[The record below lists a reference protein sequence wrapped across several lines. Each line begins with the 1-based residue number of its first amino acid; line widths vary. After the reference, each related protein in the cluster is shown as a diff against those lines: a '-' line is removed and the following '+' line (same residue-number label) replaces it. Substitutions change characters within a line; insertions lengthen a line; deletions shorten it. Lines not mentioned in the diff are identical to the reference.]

1 MIIASSAKG
10 QVWSCWGLNEKASPV
25 TCALRVPSGL
35 GTWLEGP
42 LGLDPAAL
50 WLPSKPDDVLPVPQ
64 AIAGPLPPRQML
76 FPPRLI
82 PLAIFTRITP
92 RSPHP
97 RNPLFH
103 LLTYILL
110 LQNTLGSPTFTPCT
124 LQVALGSLVSL
135 PIGPHHSSLC
145 SRIQLSAKEWMNEK
159 KWTNKWN
166 STSSVYRK
174 KAKLRLKEGR
184 GLVIINRPDSQSN
197 AFSVQFAICIKTESK
212 V

>member
-124 LQVALGSLVSL
+124 LQVALGHLSLSPLDHTIHLYV
-135 PIGPHHSSLC
+135 PASSSVL
-145 SRIQLSAKEWMNEK
+145 RNEWMKKNEQI
-159 KWTNKWN
+159 NEIQPLQ
-166 STSSVYRK
+166 STER
-174 KAKLRLKEGR
+174 RQNWG
-184 GLVIINRPDSQSN
+184 
-197 AFSVQFAICIKTESK
+197 
-212 V
+212 